1 MSSVSQQGQSS
12 SSQLSLSQLFSR
24 YVLYNLIIF
33 FVFCLAYNTSDHS
46 GKMCNATAKVTNESE
61 EKPCVF
67 DLALLGDCNPKK
79 NPKLGLDEGKPC
91 IFIRVNKVRIL
102 SS

>member
-1 MSSVSQQGQSS
+1 
-12 SSQLSLSQLFSR
+12 
-24 YVLYNLIIF
+24 
-33 FVFCLAYNTSDHS
+33 
-46 GKMCNATAKVTNESE
+46 MCNATAKVTNESE